1 MKGIVALLLAVSV
14 FGCPLVCANGHAVGD
29 DAARGEQ
36 GGCPCCHHEDAFPSD
51 DGGCPAEPESE
62 SGCQCVCGGAVLQEG
77 GQHDVA
83 LDLGWSLP
91 VMMTA
96 AVDVRQLVGESRS
109 WNTAPWPDVGMN
121 HGRWVCCLFC
131 TYLC

>member
-14 FGCPLVCANGHAVGD
+14 FGCPLVCASGHAVGE
-29 DAARGEQ
+29 DAAPGEQ
-36 GGCPCCHHEDAFPSD
+36 GGCPCCHHGDALPAE
-51 DGGCPAEPESE
+51 DGGCPAESE
-62 SGCQCVCGGAVLQEG
+62 PRSGCQCVCGGAVLDEG

-91 VMMTA
+91 VMMA
-96 AVDVRQLVGESRS
+96 ADDVHLVVGESRS
-109 WNTAPWPDVGMN
+109 WNAAPWPDVGMN

-131 TYLC
+131 TLLC